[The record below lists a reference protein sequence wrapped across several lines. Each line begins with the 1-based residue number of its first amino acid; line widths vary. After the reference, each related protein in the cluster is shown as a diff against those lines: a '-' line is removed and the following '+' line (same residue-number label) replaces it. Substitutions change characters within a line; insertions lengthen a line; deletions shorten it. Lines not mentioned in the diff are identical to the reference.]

1 MVGQTVSH
9 YRTLEKPGS
18 GGMGVVCKAEDLK
31 LNRQVALKFI
41 PEELAVPGRASAV
54 PGRASARA
62 ASDEG
67 MLRELAGGR
76 RAETG
81 LMLPIVPSEPTL
93 FWTDQEVTTND
104 CLPIETNGGRFGTA
118 WVGFRVAK
126 Q

>member
-9 YRTLEKPGS
+9 YRILEKLGS
-18 GGMGVVCKAEDLK
+18 GGMGIVYKAEDLK

-76 RAETG
+76 RAETA
-81 LMLPIVPSEPTL
+81 LMLPIVIAHSAPQILELQFLSGSRRGASAIL
-93 FWTDQEVTTND
+93 
-104 CLPIETNGGRFGTA
+104 R
-118 WVGFRVAK
+118 R
-126 Q
+126 